1 MSCAPIAELCVPQ
14 SVPIMLMYVGSS
26 TLTCSKSNAMGVH
39 VLPKPK
45 VVHDGVVLT
54 HSAKTQPLG
63 MVSGGTLC

>member
-1 MSCAPIAELCVPQ
+1 
-14 SVPIMLMYVGSS
+14 MLMYVGSS